1 MSADGLLLTLVFAL
15 CVAGALLGIFVPERR
30 NPALLAWAGS
40 LAALLALWASGN
52 VLWSGQIFQAELWT
66 IRGWGTLTISLDH
79 LSALFL
85 AVAAVVVLASSIFS
99 ADYLKRYAGHYNLK
113 ALNAWY
119 LLLFASIVLILIAN
133 DMLLFL
139 LAWEAMSILS
149 YLLVN
154 FEHRR
159 DETSRA
165 GYLILAMGEA
175 GFVAVALVFLFLA
188 VKTGSLDFS
197 AFKTA
202 GANFGCFTR
211 WTIFLLTFFGFGVKA
226 GLVPVN
232 TWLPR
237 AHPAAPANVSAIL
250 SGTILNLGLYGIV
263 RVNLD
268 LVPVTQN
275 GMIGAG
281 VVVLVIGTI
290 SALVG
295 ILYATTEN
303 DLKAMLAHS
312 SIENIGIVTA
322 GLGAGMIFTTYGKPA
337 LAGIA
342 FIAAFYHM
350 INHSVYK
357 SLLFLGAGTVDD
369 RAGTRDLNKLGGL
382 IRAMPWTAG
391 AFLVGALAI
400 SALPPFN
407 GFVSEWLTLQTMLRS
422 AELPSTLVKLVF
434 ALCGAGLALTAA
446 LAVTC
451 FVKAFAMGFLG
462 MSRSE
467 EAAKAVEARGASIV
481 PMIFLAAL
489 CLLLGVLPT
498 YMIPALS
505 RQLQPWTDSS
515 ADALVPPF
523 FVSNSAH
530 NTLPPAFV
538 DDFHNLGA
546 QVGQSVLPGR
556 GLVVLH
562 RGGTENPVV
571 FAMST
576 SYMLVALIV
585 LLGLTYVVVRLW
597 FTRRRKLARRT
608 RWDGGVRRLLPE
620 MTYTATGFSNPVRVI
635 FDAVF
640 RPTTVEDTRETVA
653 QHFRTAIRRER
664 EEVHVV
670 DRYAIQPV
678 MSVVMKLAGKLAVM
692 HHGRINAYA
701 AYVLLALLTAL
712 LILLFRMS

>member
-1 MSADGLLLTLVFAL
+1 MGANGLLLELIFAL
-15 CVAGALLGIFVPERR
+15 CFAGALAGIVVPDRR

-40 LAALLALWASGN
+40 FASLLTLWVAGN
-52 VLWSGQIFQAELWT
+52 VLWSGQIFQADLWA
-66 IRGWGTLTISLDH
+66 IRGWGTLTISLDR

-99 ADYLKRYAGHYNLK
+99 AGYLKRYAGHYNLK

-133 DMLLFL
+133 DVLLFL

-159 DETSRA
+159 AETSRA
-165 GYLILAMGEA
+165 GYLMLAMGEA

-188 VKTGSLDFS
+188 VKTGSLDFA

-202 GANFGCFTR
+202 GASFGGFTR

-281 VVVLVIGTI
+281 VVVLIVGTI

-357 SLLFLGAGTVDD
+357 SLLFFGAGTVDD

-382 IRAMPWTAG
+382 IHAMPWTAG
-391 AFLVGALAI
+391 AFLVGTLAI

-467 EAAKAVEARGASIV
+467 EAAKAVEAQNDDDCADGFSGRAL
-481 PMIFLAAL
+481 FAAGRAAHLHDSRVESPIATVDGFQRRRACAAIL
-489 CLLLGVLPT
+489 CL
-498 YMIPALS
+498 
-505 RQLQPWTDSS
+505 
-515 ADALVPPF
+515 
-523 FVSNSAH
+523 
-530 NTLPPAFV
+530 
-538 DDFHNLGA
+538 
-546 QVGQSVLPGR
+546 QSG
-556 GLVVLH
+556 
-562 RGGTENPVV
+562 
-571 FAMST
+571 
-576 SYMLVALIV
+576 
-585 LLGLTYVVVRLW
+585 
-597 FTRRRKLARRT
+597 
-608 RWDGGVRRLLPE
+608 
-620 MTYTATGFSNPVRVI
+620 
-635 FDAVF
+635 
-640 RPTTVEDTRETVA
+640 A
-653 QHFRTAIRRER
+653 QHFAARVRGRFSQLGRASWTKCFARTRLGRAPSRRHGKSSR
-664 EEVHVV
+664 LRHVHFL
-670 DRYAIQPV
+670 YACGVGRPV
-678 MSVVMKLAGKLAVM
+678 GSDLCRCSFVADTPPEIGAANPLGRRRAAVAAGDDL
-692 HHGRINAYA
+692 HGDGIFQSGARH
-701 AYVLLALLTAL
+701 
-712 LILLFRMS
+712 F

>member
-1 MSADGLLLTLVFAL
+1 MGTETVILVVVAL
-15 CVAGALLGIFVPERR
+15 CAAGALLGLVVPDRR

-40 LAALLALWASGN
+40 LASLLALVGSGYVLASGR
-52 VLWSGQIFQAELWT
+52 VFHVELWT
-66 IRGWGTLTISLDH
+66 IRPLGTLVVSLDR

-85 AVAAVVVLASSIFS
+85 FVAAVVVLASSIFS
-99 ADYLKRYAGHYNLK
+99 AGYLKRYAGHYSLR

-119 LLLFASIVLILIAN
+119 LLLFASISLILVAN
-133 DMLLFL
+133 DVLLFL

-154 FEHRR
+154 FEHDRA
-159 DETSRA
+159 ETSHA
-165 GYLILAMGEA
+165 SYLMLAMGEA
-175 GFVAVALVFLFLA
+175 GFVAVALALLFLSVRA
-188 VKTGSLDFS
+188 GSLEFS
-197 AFKTA
+197 ALKTA
-202 GANFGCFTR
+202 NTDLGLTAR
-211 WTIFLLTFFGFGVKA
+211 WIVFLLTFFGFGVKA

-237 AHPAAPANVSAIL
+237 AHPAAPANVSAVL
-250 SGTILNLGLYGIV
+250 SGTILNLGLYGFI

-268 LVPVTQN
+268 LLPVT
-275 GMIGAG
+275 MIGAG
-281 VVVLVIGTI
+281 VVVLVVGTI

-295 ILYATTEN
+295 ILYATIEN

-312 SIENIGIVTA
+312 SIENIGIVTV
-322 GLGAGMIFTTYGKPA
+322 GLGAGLIFTAYDRPA

-342 FIAAFYHM
+342 FVAAFYHM

-382 IRAMPWTAG
+382 IHAMPWTAG

-434 ALCGAGLALTAA
+434 TLCGAALALTAA

-462 MSRSE
+462 LSRSA
-467 EAAKAVEARGASIV
+467 EAARAVEAGPASIA
-481 PMIFLAAL
+481 PTALLAAL
-489 CLLLGVLPT
+489 CLVLGVLPT
-498 YMIPALS
+498 YVIPALNE
-505 RQLQPWTDSS
+505 QLQPWIHADV

-523 FVSNSAH
+523 FASNPAH
-530 NTLPPAFV
+530 PDLPAAFAGE
-538 DDFHNLGA
+538 FHDLGA
-546 QVGQSVLPGR
+546 QVGQSLLPGR

-562 RGGTENPVV
+562 RGGPENPVV

-576 SYMLVALIV
+576 SYALVAILV
-585 LLGLTYVVVRLW
+585 LLVATYVVLRLW
-597 FTRRRKLARRT
+597 LTRDRQLARRS
-608 RWDGGVRRLLPE
+608 RWDGGLRRLLPE

-635 FDAVF
+635 FEAVF
-640 RPTTVEDTRETVA
+640 RPTMVEDTRETVA
-653 QHFRTAIRRER
+653 EHFRTAIRRER
-664 EEVHVV
+664 AEVHIV
-670 DRYAIQPV
+670 DRFVVRPV
-678 MSVVMKLAGKLAVM
+678 RAAAMGLARNLALM
-692 HHGRINAYA
+692 HHGRINAYIG
-701 AYVLLALLTAL
+701 YVLGVLLLAVLLNFL
-712 LILLFRMS
+712 L